1 MCLFT
6 CPDNASL
13 KCKNT
18 ITDGG
23 GTAPQWYHQKYC
35 HHHHHWKRAHI
46 FRWVWPLLEKLPFP
60 ICPNGSPCRLDLRW
74 WWTKFLVHFWTIWPL
89 FVCPETFVQGLFIVF
104 TCIAIGQSVSRQ
116 QSQWPS
122 CLSIFE
128 QFLPG
133 PLFVCPETF
142 YPFLPALP
150 LAKVSLVNDPNDKLT
165 GGRDHRTTLWTHL
178 VWIWINVQ
186 CYHVELGD
194 DNKHN

>member
-60 ICPNGSPCRLDLRW
+60 ICPNGSPCSLDLRW
-74 WWTKFLVHFWTIWPL
+74 WWIKFLVHFWTIWPL
-89 FVCPETFVQGLFIVF
+89 FVCPETFVQGPFIVF

-116 QSQWPS
+116 RSQWQAYRRARSPHCS
-122 CLSIFE
+122 VDSSGLEIGERFK
-128 QFLPG
+128 F
-133 PLFVCPETF
+133 
-142 YPFLPALP
+142 
-150 LAKVSLVNDPNDKLT
+150 
-165 GGRDHRTTLWTHL
+165 
-178 VWIWINVQ
+178 NVQ
-186 CYHVELGD
+186 WYHVDFSD
-194 DNKHN
+194 DKQVKITRGTTQVTWVQ